1 MPNNTRA
8 IEGQRQNCL
17 GDKKQA
23 LEVRQTWAGNVLDI
37 RHFRSWDGAVH
48 IGQRLGW
55 RWEFLGVDMGWVSEP
70 WHRVLPWLPPI
81 WSEVRNAVRDDFPV
95 AETALMGADSHTLF
109 TWDALEAR
117 WMMRPPGQS
126 APVPITAQTHRLEV
140 GGQVFEARMV
150 PAPRR
155 VKRSPWAMDLRL
167 GLSGALTGFVG
178 LCFGAVVAT
187 APVGITSTSYEIEDA
202 HFEALLRVQP
212 KPPVKKKVEAIKESP
227 KKVDK
232 GQGPK
237 TKIQKML
244 ERQKGGGPGKRAK
257 DREAVKTMG
266 LFAGGGLDALLGNTG
281 IHSDLRAAV
290 GKLAAKGDGGIGI
303 GVAGL
308 GDRGDW
314 MGQGGGGIDGLG
326 GIDRFGDG
334 GLLGPGG
341 GGGLGD
347 DKSDGILSD
356 SVLPP
361 LVIGSLDAALVDEVI
376 KRNLAQIRYCYQ
388 RQLPK
393 DRTLAGKIAIKF
405 VISND
410 GTVSS
415 ARVKS
420 SSLDNAQVEQC
431 VVGRFL
437 RMDFPQPKGGGIV
450 TVSYPFM
457 FSPG

>member
-1 MPNNTRA
+1 
-8 IEGQRQNCL
+8 
-17 GDKKQA
+17 
-23 LEVRQTWAGNVLDI
+23 
-37 RHFRSWDGAVH
+37 
-48 IGQRLGW
+48 
-55 RWEFLGVDMGWVSEP
+55 
-70 WHRVLPWLPPI
+70 
-81 WSEVRNAVRDDFPV
+81 
-95 AETALMGADSHTLF
+95 
-109 TWDALEAR
+109 
-117 WMMRPPGQS
+117 
-126 APVPITAQTHRLEV
+126 
-140 GGQVFEARMV
+140 
-150 PAPRR
+150 
-155 VKRSPWAMDLRL
+155 
-167 GLSGALTGFVG
+167 
-178 LCFGAVVAT
+178 
-187 APVGITSTSYEIEDA
+187 
-202 HFEALLRVQP
+202 
-212 KPPVKKKVEAIKESP
+212 
-227 KKVDK
+227 
-232 GQGPK
+232 
-237 TKIQKML
+237 
-244 ERQKGGGPGKRAK
+244 
-257 DREAVKTMG
+257 
-266 LFAGGGLDALLGNTG
+266 
-281 IHSDLRAAV
+281 
-290 GKLAAKGDGGIGI
+290 
-303 GVAGL
+303 
-308 GDRGDW
+308 
-314 MGQGGGGIDGLG
+314 
-326 GIDRFGDG
+326 
-334 GLLGPGG
+334 LGPGG